1 MRDFPVIG
9 LCMYCAG
16 LSGIFQFTRYGGWRL
31 KGHRLVGLCGLTPSP
46 ARDATI
52 FLIHRA
58 ATVLDRLA
66 KAKHIGAMTDLKN
79 IRNFSI
85 VAHIDHG
92 KSTLADR
99 LIQMTGTVAERDMKA
114 QLLDAMDIERE
125 RGITIKANT
134 VRIDYP
140 AKDGQHYVLNLIDTP
155 GHVDFGY
162 EVSRSMQAV
171 EGSLLVV
178 DATQGVEAQTLANV
192 YQAIEAD
199 HEIVP
204 VLNKIDLPAAD
215 VDRVAEQIEDVIG
228 IDATDAVQI
237 SAKTG
242 IGIPDVLEAIVQR
255 LPAPEG
261 NPEAPLKAMLVD
273 SYYDAYLG
281 VVVIIR
287 VIDGKIRKGDRIR
300 MMKTGGAYPVDRLG
314 VFRPKM
320 ENIDE
325 LGPGEIGFITASIK
339 QVRDTRVGDTITHE
353 RKPCA
358 EPLPGFK
365 PSQPVVFCGLF
376 PVDSAE
382 FENLRDAIEK
392 LALNDASFSYE
403 METSA
408 ALGFGFRCGFL
419 GLLHLE
425 VIRDRLEREYDIDL
439 ITTAPSVIY
448 HLHMK
453 DGTTVELHNPAD
465 MPDLTHVD
473 HIEEPRIKAT
483 ILVPDE
489 YLGDVL
495 KLCQDRRG
503 VQLDL
508 TYAGNRAMVVYDLP
522 LNEVVFDF
530 YDRLK
535 SVTKGYASF
544 DYQMIGYQQDFL
556 VKMQIL
562 VNDEPVDALSVMV
575 HRDRAEARGRA
586 MCEKL
591 KELIPRHMFKIP
603 IQAAIGGRV
612 IARETLAAMRKDV
625 TAKCYGGD
633 ATRKRKLLE
642 KQKAGK
648 KKMRQ
653 FGKVEIPQSA
663 FINAL
668 KMDD

>member
-1 MRDFPVIG
+1 
-9 LCMYCAG
+9 
-16 LSGIFQFTRYGGWRL
+16 
-31 KGHRLVGLCGLTPSP
+31 
-46 ARDATI
+46 
-52 FLIHRA
+52 
-58 ATVLDRLA
+58 
-66 KAKHIGAMTDLKN
+66 MTELNK

-99 LIQMTGTVAERDMKA
+99 LIQETGTVKDRDMKE

-134 VRIDYP
+134 VRIDYQ
-140 AKDGQHYVLNLIDTP
+140 ANDGETYVLNLIDTP
-155 GHVDFGY
+155 GHVDFAY
-162 EVSRSMQAV
+162 EVSRSMRAV

-178 DATQGVEAQTLANV
+178 DSTQGVEAQTLANV
-192 YQAIEAD
+192 YQALDAD

-204 VLNKIDLPAAD
+204 VLNKIDLPASD
-215 VDRVAEQIEDVIG
+215 CDRVADQIEDVIG
-228 IDATDAVQI
+228 IDASEAIQV

-242 IGIPDVLEAIVQR
+242 VGIKETLEAIVSH
-255 LPAPEG
+255 LPAPTGER
-261 NPEAPLKAMLVD
+261 EAPLKAMLVD
-273 SYYDAYLG
+273 SWYDSYLG
-281 VVVIIR
+281 VVVLVR
-287 VIDGKIRKGDRIR
+287 VMDGTLKKGERIKMLSNGSTHHVDRI
-300 MMKTGGAYPVDRLG
+300 G
-314 VFRPKM
+314 VFRPQM
-320 ENIDE
+320 EQIDALE
-325 LGPGEIGFITASIK
+325 PGEIGFITASIK

-353 RKPCA
+353 KKGTEDA
-358 EPLPGFK
+358 LPGFK

-382 FENLRDAIEK
+382 FEDLRDAIEK
-392 LALNDASFSYE
+392 LSLNDASFSSE

-425 VIRDRLEREYDIDL
+425 VIRDRIEREYNIEL

-448 HLHMK
+448 HIYMR
-453 DGTTVELHNPAD
+453 DETRVELHNPAD
-465 MPDLTHVD
+465 MPDLSKVD
-473 HIEEPRIKAT
+473 HLEEPRIKAT

-503 VQLDL
+503 IQEDL
-508 TYAGNRAMVVYDLP
+508 TYAGSRAMVVYDLP

-535 SVTKGYASF
+535 SVSKGYASF
-544 DYQMIGYQQDFL
+544 DYTLTGYREDSL
-556 VKMQIL
+556 VKMSIL
-562 VNDEPVDALSVMV
+562 VNDEPVDALSIMV
-575 HRDRAEARGRA
+575 HRDRAETRGRA

-591 KELIPRHMFKIP
+591 KDLIPRHMFKIP
-603 IQAAIGGRV
+603 IQAAIGGKV
-612 IARETLAAMRKDV
+612 IARETLAALRKDV

-633 ATRKRKLLE
+633 ATRKRKLLD

-653 FGKVEIPQSA
+653 FGRVDIPQEA
-663 FINAL
+663 FISAL
-668 KMDD
+668 KMDG

>member
-1 MRDFPVIG
+1 MPECHIQSNFHP
-9 LCMYCAG
+9 
-16 LSGIFQFTRYGGWRL
+16 
-31 KGHRLVGLCGLTPSP
+31 LTNTEIQPIS
-46 ARDATI
+46 
-52 FLIHRA
+52 
-58 ATVLDRLA
+58 LA
-66 KAKHIGAMTDLKN
+66 MINMNK

-99 LIQMTGTVAERDMKA
+99 LIQSTGTVKDRDMKE

-134 VRIDYP
+134 VRIDYK
-140 AKDGQHYVLNLIDTP
+140 ADDGEVYVLNLIDTP
-155 GHVDFGY
+155 GHVDFAY
-162 EVSRSMQAV
+162 EVSRSMRAV

-178 DATQGVEAQTLANV
+178 DSTQGVEAQTLANV

-204 VLNKIDLPAAD
+204 VLNKIDLPASEC
-215 VDRVAEQIEDVIG
+215 DRVAEQIEDVIG
-228 IDATDAVQI
+228 IDASNAIRV

-242 IGIPDVLEAIVQR
+242 VGIKETLEAIVKS
-255 LPAPEG
+255 LPAPKG
-261 NPEAPLKAMLVD
+261 DPDGPLQAMLVD
-273 SYYDAYLG
+273 SWYDSYLG
-281 VVVIIR
+281 VVVLVRIMQG
-287 VIDGKIRKGDRIR
+287 VLKKGDRVR
-300 MMKTGGAYPVDRLG
+300 MMSNGSIHFVDRIG
-314 VFRPKM
+314 VFRPEM
-320 ENIDE
+320 EDIDR

-353 RKPCA
+353 KKGSDT
-358 EPLPGFK
+358 PLPGFK

-376 PVDSAE
+376 PVDNSE
-382 FENLRDAIEK
+382 FEDLRGAIEK
-392 LALNDASFSYE
+392 LSLNDASFSSE

-425 VIRDRLEREYDIDL
+425 VIRDRIEREYNIDL

-448 HLHMK
+448 NVYMR
-453 DGTTVELHNPAD
+453 DGEMIELHNPAD
-465 MPDLTHVD
+465 MPDLSKVEHL
-473 HIEEPRIKAT
+473 EEPRIKAT

-503 VQLDL
+503 IQQDL
-508 TYAGNRAMVVYDLP
+508 TYAGSRAMVVYDLP

-544 DYQMIGYQQDFL
+544 DYHMTGYRQDSL
-556 VKMQIL
+556 VKMSIL
-562 VNDEPVDALSVMV
+562 VNDEPVDALSIMV
-575 HRDRAEARGRA
+575 HRDRAETRGRA

-591 KELIPRHMFKIP
+591 KDLIPRHMFKIP
-603 IQAAIGGRV
+603 IQAAIGGKV
-612 IARETLAAMRKDV
+612 IARETLAALRKDV

-633 ATRKRKLLE
+633 ATRKRKLLD

-653 FGKVEIPQSA
+653 FGKVDIPQEA
-663 FINAL
+663 FISAL
-668 KMDD
+668 KMDS

>member
-1 MRDFPVIG
+1 MTQ
-9 LCMYCAG
+9 
-16 LSGIFQFTRYGGWRL
+16 LS
-31 KGHRLVGLCGLTPSP
+31 K
-46 ARDATI
+46 
-52 FLIHRA
+52 
-58 ATVLDRLA
+58 
-66 KAKHIGAMTDLKN
+66 

-99 LIQMTGTVAERDMKA
+99 LIQSTGTVQDRDMKE

-134 VRIDYP
+134 VRIDYT
-140 AKDGQHYVLNLIDTP
+140 AEDGKDYVLNLIDTP
-155 GHVDFGY
+155 GHVDFAY
-162 EVSRSMQAV
+162 EVSRSMRAV

-178 DATQGVEAQTLANV
+178 DSSQGVEAQTLANV

-199 HEIVP
+199 HDIVP
-204 VLNKIDLPAAD
+204 ILNKIDLPASD
-215 VDRVAEQIEDVIG
+215 CDRVAEQIEDVIG
-228 IDATDAVQI
+228 IDASGASQV

-242 IGIPDVLEAIVQR
+242 VGIKETLEAIVKE
-255 LPAPEG
+255 LPAPKG
-261 NPEAPLKAMLVD
+261 TRDAPLKAMLVD
-273 SYYDAYLG
+273 SWYDAYLG
-281 VVVIIR
+281 VIVLVRIM
-287 VIDGKIRKGDRIR
+287 DGVLKKGERIKMLSNGSVHHVDRI
-300 MMKTGGAYPVDRLG
+300 G
-314 VFRPKM
+314 VFRPEM
-320 ENIDE
+320 QMIDE
-325 LGPGEIGFITASIK
+325 LGPGEIGFLTASIK
-339 QVRDTRVGDTITHE
+339 QVRDTSVGDTITHE
-353 RKPCA
+353 KKGTDQA
-358 EPLPGFK
+358 LPGFK

-376 PVDSAE
+376 PVDNSE
-382 FENLRDAIEK
+382 FEDLREAIDK
-392 LALNDASFSYE
+392 LSLNDASFSSE

-425 VIRDRLEREYDIDL
+425 VIRDRIEREYNIEL

-448 HLHMK
+448 HVFLR
-453 DGTTVELHNPAD
+453 DGTMIPLHNPAD

-473 HIEEPRIKAT
+473 HLEEPRIKAT

-503 VQLDL
+503 IQLDL
-508 TYAGNRAMVVYDLP
+508 TYAGSRAMVVYDLP

-544 DYQMIGYQQDFL
+544 DYQMTEYRQDNL
-556 VKMQIL
+556 VKMSVL
-562 VNDEPVDALSVMV
+562 VNDEAVDALSTMV
-575 HRDRAEARGRA
+575 HRDRAETRGRA
-586 MCEKL
+586 MVEKL
-591 KELIPRHMFKIP
+591 KDLIPRHMFKIP
-603 IQAAIGGRV
+603 IQAAIGGKV
-612 IARETLAAMRKDV
+612 IARETLSAMRKDV

-633 ATRKRKLLE
+633 VSRKKKLLE

-653 FGKVEIPQSA
+653 FGKVDIPQEA
-663 FINAL
+663 FISAL
-668 KMDD
+668 KMDG